1 MAGGES
7 LQHYITTLFVWREAF
22 LLVFSLNNKELTE
35 ELFDANHR
43 EQLSFNVTSRHA
55 QVSKNTTFRSVSEH
69 RQGKEKA
76 VFPST
81 GRQMRG
87 GSTVKLPASVAS
99 AGRGPDTNFA
109 AGKLRKTLKKPR
121 HKHLPATGRESVQQ
135 LTTWTPA
142 GGLVCGIW
150 LRVSCDKPPRRRK
163 LCVCSCLAL
172 TPPSG
177 AVGNIEILL

>member
-1 MAGGES
+1 MCVSDYYKKYLKYMKIRFFSDKEISCLCGCLNSWWLSYADIMAGGES

-69 RQGKEKA
+69 RQGGKKA
-76 VFPST
+76 VFPSI

-99 AGRGPDTNFA
+99 TGRGPDTNSA

-121 HKHLPATGRESVQQ
+121 HKHLPATGRESV
-135 LTTWTPA
+135 
-142 GGLVCGIW
+142 
-150 LRVSCDKPPRRRK
+150 
-163 LCVCSCLAL
+163 
-172 TPPSG
+172 
-177 AVGNIEILL
+177 

>member
-43 EQLSFNVTSRHA
+43 EQLSFNATSRHA

-69 RQGKEKA
+69 RQGGKKA

-81 GRQMRG
+81 GR
-87 GSTVKLPASVAS
+87 
-99 AGRGPDTNFA
+99 
-109 AGKLRKTLKKPR
+109 
-121 HKHLPATGRESVQQ
+121 
-135 LTTWTPA
+135 
-142 GGLVCGIW
+142 
-150 LRVSCDKPPRRRK
+150 
-163 LCVCSCLAL
+163 
-172 TPPSG
+172 
-177 AVGNIEILL
+177 